1 MSIAAAD
8 THARIMVVDDDPDT
22 VTILARYLQREGF
35 ATLEALSG
43 PQCLKL
49 VGETHV
55 DVILL
60 DLMMP
65 EMDGFEV
72 VRALKNNPAT
82 AEIPIIM
89 VTARDDI
96 ESRSEGMRVGV
107 SDFLAKPVF
116 RKQLANRIRAQLDT
130 IATARSIDDALSRI
144 EVARD
149 SAGKK

>member
-1 MSIAAAD
+1 MGASAIGSFV
-8 THARIMVVDDDPDT
+8 RIMVVDDDLDT
-22 VTILARYLQREGF
+22 VTVLTRYLQREGF
-35 ATLEALSG
+35 ATIEALSG
-43 PQCLKL
+43 AQCLKL
-49 VGETHV
+49 VGENHV

-65 EMDGFEV
+65 EMDGFQV

-89 VTARDDI
+89 ITARDDI

-116 RKQLANRIRAQLDT
+116 RKQLANRIKAQLDT
-130 IATARSIDDALSRI
+130 IATARSIEDALNRI
-144 EVARD
+144 EVTGDGAD
-149 SAGKK
+149 KK